1 MPMKPVDR
9 SGKAIS
15 QTPDMHV
22 AEKSD
27 GRVVPTKDPNKGDR
41 KSSAEGL
48 EGRRPTKENSR
59 QSTPV
64 PGAAP
69 DMGGSSRL
77 SWVREVA
84 RQGKRKRFTTL
95 LHHVTVEQLKVSF
108 FALKREAS
116 PGVDGVTWQAY
127 ATDLDTRLPELH
139 GRVQQGSYRAQ
150 PSKRVYIPKDDGRL
164 RPLGMA
170 ALEDKIVQHAVGT
183 VLNVIYE
190 TDFVGFSYGFRPQR
204 NQHQA
209 LDALW
214 VGLMRTKMNW
224 VLDADI
230 RGFFDTINH
239 DWLMKFVEHRIAD
252 RRVLRLIRN
261 WLRAGVVEDGR
272 WSATKV
278 GTPQGSVIS
287 PLLANIYLHY
297 VFDLWV
303 QQWRTQHATGGV
315 IVVRYADDIVMGF
328 QHQHEAEQ
336 CLAAWRER
344 LAQFGLELHPDKTR
358 LLEFGRYAAS
368 DRKRRG
374 EGKPETFEFLGF
386 THSCGKTRGTGR
398 FWVHRRSS
406 MKRLRK
412 KLAAVKAELRR
423 RWHDPVPEVGQWL
436 RRVVQGFF
444 NYHAVPGNWESL
456 RCFSREVCRMWFR
469 RLRRRSQRRHITWAR
484 FAPIAEYWL
493 PRPRILHPY
502 PYVRFDATHPR

>member
-27 GRVVPTKDPNKGDR
+27 GRVVPAKDPNKGDR

-230 RGFFDTINH
+230 RGFFDAINH

-287 PLLANIYLHY
+287 PLRREYLLALR
-297 VFDLWV
+297 L
-303 QQWRTQHATGGV
+303 RSLG
-315 IVVRYADDIVMGF
+315 
-328 QHQHEAEQ
+328 
-336 CLAAWRER
+336 AAM
-344 LAQFGLELHPDKTR
+344 A
-358 LLEFGRYAAS
+358 YAAR
-368 DRKRRG
+368 D
-374 EGKPETFEFLGF
+374 
-386 THSCGKTRGTGR
+386 
-398 FWVHRRSS
+398 
-406 MKRLRK
+406 
-412 KLAAVKAELRR
+412 RR
-423 RWHDPVPEVGQWL
+423 RDRRPV
-436 RRVVQGFF
+436 RR
-444 NYHAVPGNWESL
+444 
-456 RCFSREVCRMWFR
+456 
-469 RLRRRSQRRHITWAR
+469 
-484 FAPIAEYWL
+484 
-493 PRPRILHPY
+493 
-502 PYVRFDATHPR
+502 